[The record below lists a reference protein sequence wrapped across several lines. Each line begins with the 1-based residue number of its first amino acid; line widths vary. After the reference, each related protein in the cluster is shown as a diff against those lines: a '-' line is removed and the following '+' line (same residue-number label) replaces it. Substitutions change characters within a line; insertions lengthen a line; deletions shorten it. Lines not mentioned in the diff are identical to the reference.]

1 MMLTKTA
8 DGGGRLLKL
17 LVLAVLIAAGAWAL
31 YANLR
36 PGRPAMDM
44 DMRLTSGSAV
54 FPVTVAPVERGPI
67 TGTVVYTGSVLSFN
81 EEDIYPRV
89 AGRIVEIPV
98 YPGDAIRRGQ
108 VLTRLDSVELSSK
121 VKEAEA
127 GLAAAHANRSQ
138 MEKELAAVAAE
149 SGYARAAADRTERL
163 FVTGLVSRQDFER
176 DRALATAGE
185 ARLDATRA
193 KLESAV
199 SMLAQSEAGLGT
211 VAIVRDYV
219 NIVASNPGY
228 VVKRFVAP
236 GVLVQPGTAILKIAQ
251 IDSVRLQANVSEK
264 DVASIRVGTPVLV
277 RTTAAGQPPVT
288 VRVSSVFPFVDQGSR
303 TAVVEALADNT
314 ARRFLPG
321 QYVTMQ
327 FVIGERAEALTIPV
341 SAVGRMGGTATV
353 WLLKDGHAEPRA
365 VATGLQT
372 AERVEVVE
380 GLMGDERVVVQGREG
395 LYAGARIRELS
406 DQGTPKGGSHAGH

>member
-1 MMLTKTA
+1 
-8 DGGGRLLKL
+8 
-17 LVLAVLIAAGAWAL
+17 
-31 YANLR
+31 
-36 PGRPAMDM
+36 
-44 DMRLTSGSAV
+44 
-54 FPVTVAPVERGPI
+54 
-67 TGTVVYTGSVLSFN
+67 
-81 EEDIYPRV
+81 
-89 AGRIVEIPV
+89 
-98 YPGDAIRRGQ
+98 
-108 VLTRLDSVELSSK
+108 
-121 VKEAEA
+121 
-127 GLAAAHANRSQ
+127 

-149 SGYARAAADRTERL
+149 SGYARATADRTERF

-176 DRALATAGE
+176 DRAMATAGE

-193 KLESAV
+193 RLESAV

-251 IDSVRLQANVSEK
+251 IDSVRLQANVGEK
-264 DVASIRVGTPVLV
+264 DVVSIRAGTPVQV
-277 RTTAAGQPPVT
+277 RTTAPGQPPVT

-303 TAVVEALADNT
+303 TAVVEALADNA

-327 FVIGERAEALTIPV
+327 FVIGERAEALSIPA

-365 VATGLQT
+365 VETGLQN
-372 AERVEVVE
+372 AERVEVLE
-380 GLMGDERVVVQGREG
+380 GLVGDERVVVQGREG
-395 LYAGARIRELS
+395 LYAGARVREIS
-406 DQGTPKGGSHAGH
+406 GQSTPKGGSHAGH

>member
-1 MMLTKTA
+1 MMLTKTE
-8 DGGGRLLKL
+8 DGGRRLLKL
-17 LVLAVLIAAGAWAL
+17 LVLAILVAAGGWAL

-44 DMRLTSGSAV
+44 DMRPTSGSPV
-54 FPVTVAPVERGPI
+54 FPVTAVPVERGPI
-67 TGTVVYTGSVLSFN
+67 TGTVVYTGSVLPFN

-98 YPGDAIRRGQ
+98 YPGDPIRRGQ
-108 VLTRLDSVELSSK
+108 VLTRLDSVELSSR

-127 GLAAAHANRSQ
+127 GLAAAQANRAQ

-149 SGYARAAADRTERL
+149 SGYARATADRTERL

-176 DRALATAGE
+176 DRAMATAGE

-193 KLESAV
+193 RLESAV

-251 IDSVRLQANVSEK
+251 IDSVRLQANVGEK
-264 DVASIRVGTPVLV
+264 DVASIRVGTPVQV
-277 RTTAAGQPPVT
+277 RTAAADQAPVT

-327 FVIGERAEALTIPV
+327 FVVGERAEALTVPA

-365 VATGLQT
+365 VATGLQN

-380 GLMGDERVVVQGREG
+380 GLMRDERVVVQGREG
-395 LYAGARIRELS
+395 LYAGARIREIS

>member
-1 MMLTKTA
+1 MMLTKTE
-8 DGGGRLLKL
+8 DGGRRLLKL
-17 LVLAVLIAAGAWAL
+17 LVLAILVAAGGWAL

-44 DMRLTSGSAV
+44 DMRPTSGSPV
-54 FPVTVAPVERGPI
+54 FPVTAVPVERGPI
-67 TGTVVYTGSVLSFN
+67 TGTVVYTGSVLPFN

-98 YPGDAIRRGQ
+98 YPGDPIRRGQ
-108 VLTRLDSVELSSK
+108 VLTRLDSVELSSR

-127 GLAAAHANRSQ
+127 GLAAAQANRAQ

-149 SGYARAAADRTERL
+149 SGYARATADRTERL

-176 DRALATAGE
+176 DRAMATAGE

-193 KLESAV
+193 RLESAV

-251 IDSVRLQANVSEK
+251 IDSVRLQANVGEK
-264 DVASIRVGTPVLV
+264 DVVSIRAGTPVQV
-277 RTTAAGQPPVT
+277 RTTAPGQPPVT

-303 TAVVEALADNT
+303 TAVVEALADNA

-327 FVIGERAEALTIPV
+327 FVIGERAEALSIPA

-365 VATGLQT
+365 VETGLQN
-372 AERVEVVE
+372 AERVEVLE
-380 GLMGDERVVVQGREG
+380 GLVGDERVVVQGREG
-395 LYAGARIRELS
+395 LYAGARVREIS
-406 DQGTPKGGSHAGH
+406 GQSTPKGGSHAGH

>member
-1 MMLTKTA
+1 MMLTKTE
-8 DGGGRLLKL
+8 DGGRRLLKL
-17 LVLAVLIAAGAWAL
+17 LVLAILVAAGGWAL

-44 DMRLTSGSAV
+44 DMRPTSGSPV
-54 FPVTVAPVERGPI
+54 FPVTAVPVERGPI
-67 TGTVVYTGSVLSFN
+67 TGTVVYTGSVLPFN

-98 YPGDAIRRGQ
+98 YPGDPIRRGQ
-108 VLTRLDSVELSSK
+108 VLTRLDSVELSSR

-127 GLAAAHANRSQ
+127 GLAAAQANRAQ

-149 SGYARAAADRTERL
+149 SGYARATADRTERL

-176 DRALATAGE
+176 DRAMATAGE

-193 KLESAV
+193 RLESAV

-251 IDSVRLQANVSEK
+251 IDSVRLQANVGEK
-264 DVASIRVGTPVLV
+264 DVVSIRAGTPVQV
-277 RTTAAGQPPVT
+277 RTTAPGQPPVT

-303 TAVVEALADNT
+303 TAVVEALADNA

-327 FVIGERAEALTIPV
+327 FVIGERAETLSIPA

-365 VATGLQT
+365 VETGLQN
-372 AERVEVVE
+372 AERVEVLE
-380 GLMGDERVVVQGREG
+380 GLVGDERVVVQGREG
-395 LYAGARIRELS
+395 LYAGARVREIS
-406 DQGTPKGGSHAGH
+406 GQSTPKGGSHAGH

>member
-1 MMLTKTA
+1 MMLTKTE
-8 DGGGRLLKL
+8 DGGRRLLKL
-17 LVLAVLIAAGAWAL
+17 LALAILVAAGGWAL

-36 PGRPAMDM
+36 PGRPPMDM
-44 DMRLTSGSAV
+44 DMRPTSGSPV
-54 FPVTVAPVERGPI
+54 FPVTAVPVERGPI
-67 TGTVVYTGSVLSFN
+67 TGTVVYTGSVLPFN

-98 YPGDAIRRGQ
+98 YPGDPIRRGQ
-108 VLTRLDSVELSSK
+108 VLTRLDSVELSSR

-127 GLAAAHANRSQ
+127 GLAAAQANRAQ

-149 SGYARAAADRTERL
+149 SGYARATADRTERL

-176 DRALATAGE
+176 DRAMATAGE

-193 KLESAV
+193 RLESAV

-236 GVLVQPGTAILKIAQ
+236 GVLVQPGTAILRTAQ
-251 IDSVRLQANVSEK
+251 IDSVRLQANVGEK
-264 DVASIRVGTPVLV
+264 DVVSIRVGTPVQV
-277 RTTAAGQPPVT
+277 RTTAPGQPPVT

-303 TAVVEALADNT
+303 TAVVEALADNA

-327 FVIGERAEALTIPV
+327 FVIGERAEALSIPA

-365 VATGLQT
+365 VETGLQN
-372 AERVEVVE
+372 AERVEVLE
-380 GLMGDERVVVQGREG
+380 GLVGDERVVVQGREG
-395 LYAGARIRELS
+395 LYAGARVREIS
-406 DQGTPKGGSHAGH
+406 DQGTPRGGSHAGH

>member
-1 MMLTKTA
+1 MMLTKTE
-8 DGGGRLLKL
+8 DGGRRLLKL
-17 LVLAVLIAAGAWAL
+17 LVLAILVAAGGWAL

-44 DMRLTSGSAV
+44 DMRPTSGSPV
-54 FPVTVAPVERGPI
+54 FPVTAVPVERGPI
-67 TGTVVYTGSVLSFN
+67 TGTVVYTGSVLPFN

-98 YPGDAIRRGQ
+98 YPGDPIRRGQ
-108 VLTRLDSVELSSK
+108 VLTRLDSVELSSR

-127 GLAAAHANRSQ
+127 GLAAAQANRAQ

-149 SGYARAAADRTERL
+149 SGYARATADRTERL

-176 DRALATAGE
+176 DRAMATAGE

-193 KLESAV
+193 RLESAV

-251 IDSVRLQANVSEK
+251 IDSVRLQANVGEK
-264 DVASIRVGTPVLV
+264 DVVSIRAGTPVQV
-277 RTTAAGQPPVT
+277 RTTAPGQPPVT

-303 TAVVEALADNT
+303 TAVVEALADNA

-327 FVIGERAEALTIPV
+327 FVIGERAEALSIPA

-365 VATGLQT
+365 VETGLQN
-372 AERVEVVE
+372 AERVEVLE
-380 GLMGDERVVVQGREG
+380 GLVGDERVVVQGREG
-395 LYAGARIRELS
+395 LYAGARVREIS
-406 DQGTPKGGSHAGH
+406 DEGTPRGGSHAGH

>member
-1 MMLTKTA
+1 MMLTKTE
-8 DGGGRLLKL
+8 DGGRRLLKL
-17 LVLAVLIAAGAWAL
+17 LVLAILVAAGGWAL

-44 DMRLTSGSAV
+44 EMPLTSGSPV
-54 FPVTVAPVERGPI
+54 FPVTAVPVERGPI
-67 TGTVVYTGSVLSFN
+67 TGTVVYTGSVLPFN

-98 YPGDAIRRGQ
+98 YPGDPIRRGQ
-108 VLTRLDSVELSSK
+108 VLTRLDSVELSSR

-127 GLAAAHANRSQ
+127 GLAAAQANRAQ

-149 SGYARAAADRTERL
+149 SGYARATADRTERL

-176 DRALATAGE
+176 DRAMATAGE

-193 KLESAV
+193 RLESAV

-251 IDSVRLQANVSEK
+251 IDSVRLQANVGEK
-264 DVASIRVGTPVLV
+264 DVVSIRVGTPVQV
-277 RTTAAGQPPVT
+277 RTTAPGQPPVT

-303 TAVVEALADNT
+303 TAVVEALADNA

-327 FVIGERAEALTIPV
+327 FVIGERAEALSIPA

-365 VATGLQT
+365 VETGLQN
-372 AERVEVVE
+372 AERVEVLE
-380 GLMGDERVVVQGREG
+380 GLVGDERVVVQGREG
-395 LYAGARIRELS
+395 LYAGARVREIS